1 MRKVSTTSCVAFE
14 GDRNNVTMLSIHI
27 RCSSFI
33 SCVDVRIADVK
44 AIKTYI
50 RTKSGRLVERIIFLS
65 EEDYAAFK
73 EGKNVQDILKKYL
86 SKDEAQGL
94 ESWDKDEVK
103 AIKTYVRTK
112 SGRLVE
118 KLVYVSKEDYDAI
131 TQGKGDAKALLKKY
145 AKDGEVIEG
154 WDEAKMKTIKKIG
167 RAHV

>member
-1 MRKVSTTSCVAFE
+1 M
-14 GDRNNVTMLSIHI
+14 TMLSIH
-27 RCSSFI
+27 SSFI

-94 ESWDKDEVK
+94 ESWDKE
-103 AIKTYVRTK
+103 R
-112 SGRLVE
+112 
-118 KLVYVSKEDYDAI
+118 
-131 TQGKGDAKALLKKY
+131 
-145 AKDGEVIEG
+145 
-154 WDEAKMKTIKKIG
+154 
-167 RAHV
+167 

>member
-33 SCVDVRIADVK
+33 SYVDVRIADVK

-94 ESWDKDEVK
+94 ESWDKD
-103 AIKTYVRTK
+103 
-112 SGRLVE
+112 
-118 KLVYVSKEDYDAI
+118 
-131 TQGKGDAKALLKKY
+131 
-145 AKDGEVIEG
+145 
-154 WDEAKMKTIKKIG
+154 
-167 RAHV
+167 